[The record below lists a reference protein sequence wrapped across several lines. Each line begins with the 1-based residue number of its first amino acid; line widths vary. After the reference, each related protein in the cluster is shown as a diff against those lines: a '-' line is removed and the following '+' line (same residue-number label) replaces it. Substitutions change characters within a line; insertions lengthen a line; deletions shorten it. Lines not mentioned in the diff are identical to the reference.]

1 MNNHETGR
9 ERGDYLDPE
18 EYFDPD
24 VNRYA
29 VFATL
34 SDKLML
40 DIRGLAKCM
49 GCSIRTI
56 HRWVACGFLPP
67 PDKKGGKSIW
77 IVWRIRAWIDQ
88 RCEKVEAAAKSEI
101 SRVSNFDF
109 RK

>member
-9 ERGDYLDPE
+9 EREDYLDPE

-29 VFATL
+29 VFAAL
-34 SDKLML
+34 PDDQML

-56 HRWVACGFLPP
+56 QRWVTSGFLPP
-67 PDKKGGKSIW
+67 PEKRFW
-77 IVWRIRAWIDQ
+77 IVRRIRDWIDT
-88 RCEKVEAAAKSEI
+88 RCEKAEAVAKSEL